1 MTSAHRSR
9 HHDAGAGHPPDSD
22 THAAHTRD
30 ADSRDGMR
38 AAPIGRR
45 GEQLVVD
52 RVACT
57 GRGIC
62 ARLLAPAVRSDEWG
76 YPIIVDAYPDRRS
89 VDDAIRLCPAR
100 ALHRR

>member
-1 MTSAHRSR
+1 MTALRRSG
-9 HHDAGAGHPPDSD
+9 HHDTGAGHPRDSD
-22 THAAHTRD
+22 TRHADTRD
-30 ADSRDGMR
+30 GVH
-38 AAPIGRR
+38 AAPIERR
-45 GEQLVVD
+45 GEGLVVD

-62 ARLLAPAVRSDEWG
+62 ARLLAPSVRSDEWG